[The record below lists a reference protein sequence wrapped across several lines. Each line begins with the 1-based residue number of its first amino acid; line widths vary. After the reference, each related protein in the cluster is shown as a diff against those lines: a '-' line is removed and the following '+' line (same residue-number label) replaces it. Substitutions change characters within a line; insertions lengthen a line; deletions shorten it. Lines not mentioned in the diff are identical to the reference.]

1 MITGT
6 KGKTTTVRMLTHI
19 LTGAG
24 HRAGC
29 TCTDGVI
36 VAGDYVCR
44 GDRSGARGAHE
55 LLGHRDITAA
65 VLETARGGLLENGLY
80 LKQCEVAALLNVGRE
95 QIGIDGID
103 TLEQM
108 TALKQRVIN
117 AAKDAVVL
125 NADDEH
131 CARLIAD
138 YPVHRVMLFSLA
150 EETAIVKK
158 HMEAG
163 GIVFR
168 RSLSPDGD
176 CIVRCEGDSAEP
188 LLRIAELPSCRN
200 GLFPQNIAN
209 AMAAAALAEGL
220 SIAREDI
227 RKGLSTFEN
236 SLEMSPGRLNFI
248 EGYSQTILL
257 DTAAQPPSCRL
268 LGESLRNITVSGK
281 RICMFYTVGN
291 RPDWHYKEM
300 TEALAP
306 HFDYFICYEV
316 KTYRR
321 GRAPGEISNMLR
333 VCLIGEG
340 VSKECIDTA
349 QDEEEATRKLAHI
362 ARKGDLAV
370 LLVAD
375 THPYLPIF
383 SKAFARHRE

>member
-6 KGKTTTVRMLTHI
+6 KGKTTTVLMLTHI

-44 GDRSGARGAHE
+44 GDRSGSRGAHE

-65 VLETARGGLLENGLY
+65 VLETARGGLLQNGLY
-80 LKQCEVAALLNVGRE
+80 LKRCEVAALLNVDRE

-108 TALKQRVIN
+108 AALKQQVIN
-117 AAKDAVVL
+117 AATDAVVL

-131 CARLIAD
+131 CARLIAG
-138 YPVHRVMLFSLA
+138 YPGHRVILFSLA
-150 EETAIVKK
+150 DETAVVKK
-158 HMEAG
+158 HVEAG
-163 GIVFR
+163 GVVFR
-168 RSLSPDGD
+168 RSPTASGD
-176 CIVRCEGDSAEP
+176 CIVRCEGDSVEP
-188 LLRIAELPSCRN
+188 LLGIAELPSCRN

-220 SIAREDI
+220 SIARGDI

-257 DTAAQPPSCRL
+257 DVATQPPSCRL
-268 LGESLRNITVSGK
+268 LGESLKNITVSGK

-306 HFDYFICYEV
+306 HFDCFICYEN
-316 KTYRR
+316 KKYRR
-321 GRAPGEISNMLR
+321 GRAPGEISNLLR
-333 VCLIGEG
+333 SCLINEG
-340 VSKECIDTA
+340 VSMECIDMA
-349 QDEEEATRKLAHI
+349 QDEEEATIRLAHI

-370 LLVAD
+370 LIV
-375 THPYLPIF
+375 TEVHPYLPIF
-383 SKAFARHRE
+383 RKAFACHRE